1 MYVQHKTNIAIEG
14 AHVNKSSRKIRTT
27 FITKNYR
34 LRALAAIKKR
44 KVTEFVVF
52 NKMRKKKRKTYQI
65 I

>member
-1 MYVQHKTNIAIEG
+1 MYVQHKTNIAIEV

-52 NKMRKKKRKTYQI
+52 KRM
-65 I
+65 

>member
-14 AHVNKSSRKIRTT
+14 AHVNKSSRKIRNT

-52 NKMRKKKRKTYQI
+52 NQM
-65 I
+65 